1 MRVKSSIRDACDQ
14 RLPPTLPILAPTLR
28 TVIER
33 VEVSPALSMH
43 HAFSR
48 RATRFRGSTRF
59 TLRRFLPKVKR
70 CFPPR
75 SIDRAR
81 SIEPTS
87 ERPRRL
93 AFEHAT
99 PCGMHVSPVR
109 PRSLPSPIRENERF
123 SRPETP
129 FIDRSNPL
137 LLREAPVR
145 GLLLK
150 EVLGP
155 RNADLFRGR
164 SAGIEVGP
172 GISFG
177 DSVESHHRKEA
188 HPFGANF
195 SGRRRSRDFAT
206 ATRRPTSHRPAR
218 SPASGLARP
227 TFPDRSRRIVVRN
240 VVDRLL
246 QHDSRCVGTSI
257 RVHRYLARVS
267 GVSQDTLL
275 RAVSGLFRSCEQCT
289 YFVAE
294 DCDWP
299 RFTESRLLSHWERQ
313 SPHSTSLEHPV
324 VTLSRVRC
332 FGEARRVSK
341 RSRPIRRRRSAK
353 NYRLETQRRQA
364 DGGS

>member
-59 TLRRFLPKVKR
+59 TQRRFLPRVKR

-155 RNADLFRGR
+155 RNADLFSREERWNRGGSRHLVRRFRGEPPPERGSPFWGKLFR
-164 SAGIEVGP
+164 STPISRFCHRDPTSDVTSP
-172 GISFG
+172 GAVSRFWASTTYIPRP
-177 DSVESHHRKEA
+177 EPE
-188 HPFGANF
+188 N
-195 SGRRRSRDFAT
+195 RRAQR
-206 ATRRPTSHRPAR
+206 RRPTSATRFTMRGHLHTSASIPRACFWSIPGHV
-218 SPASGLARP
+218 ASGR
-227 TFPDRSRRIVVRN
+227 FRVVPK
-240 VVDRLL
+240 
-246 QHDSRCVGTSI
+246 
-257 RVHRYLARVS
+257 
-267 GVSQDTLL
+267 L
-275 RAVSGLFRSCEQCT
+275 RAVHVLRCRRLRLAEIHRVE
-289 YFVAE
+289 VAFPLGTPE
-294 DCDWP
+294 PPLD
-299 RFTESRLLSHWERQ
+299 ESRTPRG
-313 SPHSTSLEHPV
+313 HPV
-324 VTLSRVRC
+324 ARTLLWRSSSRFEKV
-332 FGEARRVSK
+332 EAHPPASFREEL
-341 RSRPIRRRRSAK
+341 PP
-353 NYRLETQRRQA
+353 
-364 DGGS
+364 